1 MVTRWDQMQRNLKVL
16 SFLTTFFEKFASNR
30 WIFLPT
36 NLSDSRACT
45 LYSWHIESIHRNFP
59 MYLLMQANIRL
70 PNYSKEHD
78 YLRLIDER
86 ANTTPVVTKNKASV
100 YTTLMTTVKEIIGAM
115 TAASPEDIAFV
126 EKAYELSKKAHEGQ
140 ERFSGEPYF
149 IHPAATALVLA
160 EYGMDAVTI
169 AAGLLHDVVEDGKA
183 SREEVE
189 KEFGKE
195 LLFIV
200 DGVTKLGTHKYR
212 GAERHAESL
221 RRLLV
226 ATASDIR
233 VLIVKLADRYH
244 NMQTLEHVPE
254 HKRRRIALETIEIY
268 APIADR
274 LGMGRM
280 KRDLEDLAFP
290 FIDPDAAA
298 HTAELRKLKT
308 KETEEGLAKVRKE
321 LGRELAKKG
330 LKTFHTDIRMK
341 GLWSL
346 HQKLK
351 RKHDDIS
358 LIHDI
363 AALRIIVPTI
373 EDCYT
378 TLGLVHSLYR
388 PLPGEFKDYIAF
400 PKPNGYQ
407 SLHTT
412 VMTPEAGIVEI
423 QIRTEDMHRHAM
435 YGIASHMSYK
445 QLGKGIEKLDKGAQK
460 SRFAS
465 LSFSWRSLIPSL
477 MRVTKKDD
485 ATVTGPTKVP
495 PWLADLAEAH
505 THIEGSEE
513 FVEGL
518 KEDFFSHRVF
528 VFTPSGDVIDLP
540 ATSTPID
547 FAYAIHSD
555 LGDHLQGAKVNGKL
569 VSFDTPLGNGDIVEI
584 TRRDSAHPSAKW
596 LDLVRTSL
604 ARRHI
609 RNALGL
615 TEKEKPPRRTRRAPK
630 EK

>member
-1 MVTRWDQMQRNLKVL
+1 
-16 SFLTTFFEKFASNR
+16 
-30 WIFLPT
+30 
-36 NLSDSRACT
+36 
-45 LYSWHIESIHRNFP
+45 
-59 MYLLMQANIRL
+59 
-70 PNYSKEHD
+70 
-78 YLRLIDER
+78 
-86 ANTTPVVTKNKASV
+86 
-100 YTTLMTTVKEIIGAM
+100 MTTAKEIIGAM
-115 TAASPEDIAFV
+115 HSPSKEDTAYV
-126 EKAYELSKKAHEGQ
+126 EKAYEVSKAAHEGQ
-140 ERFSGEPYF
+140 TRYSGEPYF
-149 IHPAATALVLA
+149 VHPSATAKVLA

-169 AAGLLHDVVEDGKA
+169 GAGLLHDVVEDGKA

-290 FIDPDAAA
+290 FIDTDAATHA
-298 HTAELRKLKT
+298 AEVRKLKT

-321 LGRELAKKG
+321 LGKELAKKG
-330 LKTFHTDIRMK
+330 MKSFRTDIRMK

-351 RKHDDIS
+351 RKEDDIS
-358 LIHDI
+358 RIHDI
-363 AALRIIVPTI
+363 AALRILVPTI

-378 TLGLVHSLYR
+378 TLGTVHALYK

-412 VMTPEAGIVEI
+412 VVTPEAGVVEI
-423 QIRTEDMHRHAM
+423 QIRTEEMHQHAQF
-435 YGIASHMSYK
+435 GIASHMSYK
-445 QLGKGIEKLDKGAQK
+445 QLGKGIERLDKETQK
-460 SRFAS
+460 SRFSAI
-465 LSFSWRSLIPSL
+465 SFSWRSLIPSL
-477 MRVTKKDD
+477 MRVVKKDEGV
-485 ATVTGPTKVP
+485 AGKTQPP
-495 PWLADLAEAH
+495 PWLAELAKAHAGEAD
-505 THIEGSEE
+505 SEE

-528 VFTPSGDVIDLP
+528 VFTPQGDVIDLP

-569 VSFDTPLGNGDIVEI
+569 VSFDTPLGNGDVVEI
-584 TRRDSAHPSAKW
+584 IRRDSAHPSAKW
-596 LDLVRTSL
+596 LDIVRTSL

-609 RNALGL
+609 RSTLGL
-615 TEKEKPPRRTRRAPK
+615 TTETPPRKRTRRASKK
-630 EK
+630 EKS

>member
-1 MVTRWDQMQRNLKVL
+1 M
-16 SFLTTFFEKFASNR
+16 
-30 WIFLPT
+30 
-36 NLSDSRACT
+36 
-45 LYSWHIESIHRNFP
+45 
-59 MYLLMQANIRL
+59 
-70 PNYSKEHD
+70 
-78 YLRLIDER
+78 
-86 ANTTPVVTKNKASV
+86 TPVKDIV
-100 YTTLMTTVKEIIGAM
+100 GAM
-115 TAASPEDIAFV
+115 TAASKEDVALV

-140 ERFSGEPYF
+140 TRYSGEPYF
-149 IHPAATALVLA
+149 VHAAATAKVLA
-160 EYGMDAVTI
+160 EYGMDATTI
-169 AAGLLHDVVEDGKA
+169 AAGLLHDAIEDGRI
-183 SREEVE
+183 SREEIE

-195 LLFIV
+195 ILFIV

-233 VLIVKLADRYH
+233 VLIVKLADRFH

-254 HKRRRIALETIEIY
+254 NKRRRIALETLEIY

-280 KRDLEDLAFP
+280 KRTLEDLAFP
-290 FIDPDAAA
+290 YVDPDAAQ
-298 HTAELRKLKT
+298 HTAEVRKLKT
-308 KETEEGLAKVRKE
+308 KETEDGLAQVQKTLKQ
-321 LGRELAKKG
+321 ELAKKG
-330 LKTFHTDIRMK
+330 LTTFRTDIRMK

-346 HQKLK
+346 HKKLQ
-351 RKHDDIS
+351 RKNDDIS

-363 AALRIIVPTI
+363 AALRIIVPTV

-378 TLGLVHSLYR
+378 TLGIVHSLYR

-412 VMTPEAGIVEI
+412 VVTPEAGIVEI
-423 QIRTEDMHRHAM
+423 QIRDEEMHRHAQF
-435 YGIASHMSYK
+435 GIASHMSYK
-445 QLGKGIEKLDKGAQK
+445 QLGKNIEKLDKGIQK
-460 SRFAS
+460 SRFSA

-477 MRVTKKDD
+477 MKVTKDNDETRGKT
-485 ATVTGPTKVP
+485 TVPL
-495 PWLADLAEAH
+495 WLAELAEAH
-505 THIEGSEE
+505 ADIGGSEE

-528 VFTPSGDVIDLP
+528 VFTPQGDVIDLP

-569 VSFDTPLGNGDIVEI
+569 VSFETNLGNGDVVEI
-584 TRRDSAHPSAKW
+584 IRKDSAHPSAKW
-596 LDLVRTSL
+596 LEIVRTSL

-609 RNALGL
+609 RNALGM
-615 TEKEKPPRRTRRAPK
+615 TEPTPPSRRHVRRMHK
-630 EK
+630 DKS

>member
-1 MVTRWDQMQRNLKVL
+1 
-16 SFLTTFFEKFASNR
+16 
-30 WIFLPT
+30 
-36 NLSDSRACT
+36 
-45 LYSWHIESIHRNFP
+45 
-59 MYLLMQANIRL
+59 
-70 PNYSKEHD
+70 
-78 YLRLIDER
+78 
-86 ANTTPVVTKNKASV
+86 
-100 YTTLMTTVKEIIGAM
+100 MTTAKEIIGAM
-115 TAASPEDIAFV
+115 SAPSAADIAYV
-126 EKAYELSKKAHEGQ
+126 EKAYEVSKTAHEGQ
-140 ERFSGEPYF
+140 ARYSGEPYF
-149 IHPAATALVLA
+149 VHPSATAKILA

-233 VLIVKLADRYH
+233 VLIVKLADRFH
-244 NMQTLEHVPE
+244 NMQTLQHVPE
-254 HKRRRIALETIEIY
+254 EKRRRIALETIEIY

-274 LGMGRM
+274 LGMGRL
-280 KRDLEDLAFP
+280 KRELEDLAFP
-290 FIDPDAAA
+290 FIDPDAAMHA
-298 HTAELRKLKT
+298 SEVRKLKT
-308 KETEEGLAKVRKE
+308 KETEDGLAKVRKE
-321 LGRELAKKG
+321 ISRELAKKG
-330 LKTFHTDIRMK
+330 MRAFRTDIRMK

-351 RKHDDIS
+351 RKNDDIS

-378 TLGLVHSLYR
+378 TLGTIHALYR
-388 PLPGEFKDYIAF
+388 PIPGEFKDYIAF

-412 VMTPEAGIVEI
+412 VVTPEAGIVEI
-423 QIRTEDMHRHAM
+423 QVRTEEMHRHAV

-445 QLGKGIEKLDKGAQK
+445 QLGKGIEKLNKGVQK

-477 MRVTKKDD
+477 MRVTRNEGEVK
-485 ATVTGPTKVP
+485 TKTKIP
-495 PWLADLAEAH
+495 PWLAELAEAH
-505 THIEGSEE
+505 AGDADSEE

-528 VFTPSGDVIDLP
+528 VFTPNGDVIDLP

-569 VSFDTPLGNGDIVEI
+569 VSFDTELGNGDVVEI
-584 TRRDSAHPSAKW
+584 IRKDSAHPSAKW
-596 LDLVRTSL
+596 LEIIRTSL

-609 RNALGL
+609 RSTLGL
-615 TEKEKPPRRTRRAPK
+615 TTETSPRHRTRRSHK
-630 EK
+630 TK

>member
-1 MVTRWDQMQRNLKVL
+1 
-16 SFLTTFFEKFASNR
+16 
-30 WIFLPT
+30 
-36 NLSDSRACT
+36 
-45 LYSWHIESIHRNFP
+45 
-59 MYLLMQANIRL
+59 
-70 PNYSKEHD
+70 
-78 YLRLIDER
+78 
-86 ANTTPVVTKNKASV
+86 
-100 YTTLMTTVKEIIGAM
+100 MTTVKEIIGEMRGA
-115 TAASPEDIAFV
+115 TPEDIAFV
-126 EKAYELSKKAHEGQ
+126 EKAYEYSKKAHEGQ
-140 ERFSGEPYF
+140 VRYSGEPYF
-149 IHPAATALVLA
+149 IHAAATAKILA
-160 EYGMDAVTI
+160 EYGMDATTI
-169 AAGLLHDVVEDGKA
+169 AAGLLHDAIEDGRV
-183 SREEVE
+183 SREEME

-254 HKRRRIALETIEIY
+254 HKRRRIALETLEIY

-274 LGMGRM
+274 LGMG
-280 KRDLEDLAFP
+280 KVKKGLEDLAFP
-290 FIDPDAAA
+290 FVDPDAASHA
-298 HTAELRKLKT
+298 AEVRKLKT
-308 KETEEGLAKVRKE
+308 QETEEGLAKVQKE
-321 LGRELAKKG
+321 LKQELAKKG
-330 LKTFHTDIRMK
+330 LTNFHSDIRMK

-351 RKHDDIS
+351 RKHDDINV
-358 LIHDI
+358 IHDI
-363 AALRIIVPTI
+363 AALRLVVPTI

-412 VMTPEAGIVEI
+412 VVTPEAGIVEI
-423 QIRTEDMHRHAM
+423 QIRTEEMHRRAM
-435 YGIASHMSYK
+435 FGIASHMSYK
-445 QLGKGIEKLDKGAQK
+445 QLGKGIEKLEKGEQK
-460 SRFAS
+460 SRFSS
-465 LSFSWRSLIPSL
+465 LSFSWVRSLVPSL
-477 MRVTKKDD
+477 MKISKKEGGEQKN
-485 ATVTGPTKVP
+485 VTKVP
-495 PWLADLAEAH
+495 LWLAELAEAH
-505 THIEGSEE
+505 TNIAGSEE

-528 VFTPSGDVIDLP
+528 VFTPQGDVIDLP
-540 ATSTPID
+540 AESTPID

-569 VSFDTPLGNGDIVEI
+569 VSFDTKLGNGEVVEI
-584 TRRDSAHPSAKW
+584 LRRDSAHPSAKW
-596 LDLVRTSL
+596 LEFVRTSL

-609 RNALGL
+609 RTALGL
-615 TEKEKPPRRTRRAPK
+615 TEPTKPSRRHRPHHTNK
-630 EK
+630 K